1 MGEIRPGQLVCSLA
15 GRDRGKYYFVWRRID
30 NRYVL
35 VVDGRDKTLGSPKKK
50 NLIHLQKHNFVSSA
64 FVEGINS
71 GKISDSLISR
81 YLKEA
86 ISDREE

>member
-15 GRDRGKYYFVWRRID
+15 GRDRGKYYFVWRRVD
-30 NRYVL
+30 SRYVL
-35 VVDGRDKTLGSPKKK
+35 VVDGRGKTLSSAKKK

-71 GKISDSLISR
+71 GKITDSLISR

-86 ISDREE
+86 IAGKEE